1 MQYTDH
7 LGNTFPYLT
16 PMCKHWGISRTTFHY
31 RQKRGWSLEKTL
43 ATKGH
48 QISDPFG
55 NIYPNNPALCQAYEV
70 KLELY
75 EKRINRQKWSQ
86 IEALNLI
93 PHIDHRYKNI
103 HLIEN
108 ITVVRNIRHKNKPTQ
123 YYEISICNEQSIM
136 TYAAIIEL
144 CTNIL
149 RKEHENG
156 K

>member
-7 LGNTFPYLT
+7 LGNTFPHLK
-16 PMCKHWGISRTTFHY
+16 PMCKYWGISRTTFHY

-43 ATKGH
+43 TTKGH
-48 QISDPFG
+48 QISDPFD
-55 NIYPNNPALCQAYEV
+55 NTYPNNPTLCQAYGV

-103 HLIEN
+103 YL
-108 ITVVRNIRHKNKPTQ
+108 
-123 YYEISICNEQSIM
+123 M
-136 TYAAIIEL
+136 
-144 CTNIL
+144 
-149 RKEHENG
+149 
-156 K
+156 